1 MPQIAFPIR
10 TSRLLLRPLT
20 DDDVEALAEYRSLPE
35 VCRHVPFEPMDVDTV
50 RRRLGTRFGRDTI
63 DGEGQGLLLGVVL
76 AAEEPPVLA
85 GDVMLHWSSEEHKS
99 AEVGYVFH
107 PRHGGHGYATEA
119 VHALL
124 HLAFDDLGLHRVT
137 ARVDLR
143 NTASTR
149 VLRRLGM
156 RDEAHL
162 RENEWFKGG
171 WSDELDFAILE
182 DEWRAQHAAGCPDL
196 SLPVP
201 AAPVVVPHL
210 ATQALR
216 DADVEIYDR
225 PIGVR
230 LLYRHPVT
238 GAEHYLIRYPAGLS
252 ATTHRHSAAHTFIV
266 LEGELLVNGEQVGP
280 GSYAH
285 FPAGTVMHHAPA
297 GNEGCLFVAVFDGP
311 QDVEQTSGAPV
322 PGWRLTL
329 EPHVPEHHHVA
340 RARARG
346 HP

>member
-1 MPQIAFPIR
+1 MAQIRFPIR

-20 DDDVEALAEYRSLPE
+20 DDDVEALADYRSLPE
-35 VCRHVPFEPMDVDTV
+35 VCRYVPFEPMDADTV

-63 DGEGQGLLLGVVL
+63 DGEGQGLLLGVMLTTVEL
-76 AAEEPPVLA
+76 PVLV
-85 GDVMLHWSSEEHKS
+85 GDVMVHWSSEEHKS

-107 PRHGGHGYATEA
+107 PRYGGHGYATEA

-143 NTASTR
+143 NTPSAR
-149 VLRRLGM
+149 VLRRLGLHE
-156 RDEAHL
+156 EAHL

-182 DEWRAQHAAGCPDL
+182 QEWRAQHVGGCPDL
-196 SLPVP
+196 PLPVP
-201 AAPVVVPHL
+201 ATPVVVPDL

-238 GAEHYLIRYPAGLS
+238 GAEHYLIHYPVGLR
-252 ATTHRHSAAHTFIV
+252 ATTHRHNAAHTFVV
-266 LEGELLVNGEQVGP
+266 LEGELLVNGERVGA
-280 GSYAH
+280 GSYCH
-285 FPAGTVMHHAPA
+285 FPAGSVMHHAPA
-297 GNEGCLFVAVFDGP
+297 GDGGCLFVAVFDGP
-311 QDVEQTSGAPV
+311 QDVEPVSGAAPA
-322 PGWRLTL
+322 G
-329 EPHVPEHHHVA
+329 
-340 RARARG
+340 
-346 HP
+346 